1 MLCAKRKFPFC
12 NKTKEEE
19 LCKGFKAQEK
29 EKTAEHD
36 NGVDYSSVLL
46 RYDLS
51 YLNIIICHNGE
62 NGNKIDKR
70 LLLSGLVEEK
80 QPHKSFRRKKE

>member
-19 LCKGFKAQEK
+19 LCKGFEAQEK

-36 NGVDYSSVLL
+36 NGIPEYYYMS
-46 RYDLS
+46 
-51 YLNIIICHNGE
+51 
-62 NGNKIDKR
+62 
-70 LLLSGLVEEK
+70 
-80 QPHKSFRRKKE
+80 